1 MHKRKRGKSSKPTR
15 ALERKLA
22 VEGTIEPM
30 SLRMFVAP
38 LRQPFVSLM
47 LCAYFLICIG
57 YATVTPFGRAPDE
70 NAHHFYVRH
79 IVERGSLPKMQKGEE
94 WHEAHQPPLFYI
106 LASPLFVASKS
117 FAKLIGAKEEDAERA
132 TVWALRM
139 FCMLCGSVTVLA
151 TFHVARLLFTSELI
165 YANTAL
171 AFAATHAMHAFINS
185 SINSDNFA
193 EALCSLF
200 MVWLL
205 STPFSRGIRLND
217 AFILGLFLGCIGITK
232 YFAWSAV
239 SATVVV
245 LVWNVRRY
253 APDTRELLKCVATT
267 CLVTFA
273 ICSWWYIR
281 NLIVYGDLLGQ
292 RVYEQL
298 SEHAAQPSWFLAMGY
313 SMLDYFSLA
322 VRYLY
327 WTFWGL
333 FGLTDIFLPW
343 WAYYLWLI
351 PTLISAIGLLRLLMS
366 RRLIA
371 SGERIAVSWL
381 SLFCWLVTLLLL
393 YIAFLMHYFSAQMRH
408 LFLMFA
414 FFAVL
419 FTAGLIEW
427 LPTAVRGKIQLAL
440 PIGVALLMLAYN
452 AVCILFIIPN
462 AYR

>member
-1 MHKRKRGKSSKPTR
+1 MCRRGKEKSSKPMR
-15 ALERKLA
+15 ASKRKP
-22 VEGTIEPM
+22 VTEEPVEPM
-30 SLRMFVAP
+30 SLHMFMTP

-57 YATVTPFGRAPDE
+57 YAIVTPFGRAPDE

-106 LASPLFVASKS
+106 LASPLFIASKS
-117 FAKLIGAKEEDAERA
+117 LAKLIGANEGDAERA
-132 TVWALRM
+132 TVWVLRI
-139 FCMLCGSVTVLA
+139 FCMLCGSITVLA
-151 TFHVARLLFTSELI
+151 TFHVAKLLFPNEPI

-193 EALCSLF
+193 EALCSIF

-205 STPFSRGIRLND
+205 STPFSRSIGLKD
-217 AFILGLFLGCIGITK
+217 AFTLGLFLGCIGITK

-239 SATVVV
+239 SATIVV
-245 LVWNVRRY
+245 LFWNVRRY
-253 APDTRELLKCVATT
+253 TPSIRELLKCIAIT
-267 CLVTFA
+267 CVTAFA

-281 NLIVYGDLLGQ
+281 NIILYGDPLGQ

-313 SMLDYFSLA
+313 SMLDYFSFA

-333 FGLTDIFLPW
+333 FGLTDIFLPG

-351 PTLISAIGLLRLLMS
+351 PTLASAIGLLRLLMS
-366 RRLIA
+366 RRLIT
-371 SGERIAVSWL
+371 SGEQVAVSWL
-381 SLFCWLVTLLLL
+381 SLLCWLITLLLL

-419 FTAGLIEW
+419 FAAGLIEL
-427 LPTAVRGKIQLAL
+427 LPATVKKGLQFIL
-440 PIGVALLMLAYN
+440 PIGVASFMLTYN
-452 AVCILFIIPN
+452 ALCIFLVIPG
-462 AYR
+462 AYK